1 MGYFRRSREER
12 ERVRQVNRDPTVRR
26 ANRHMFTM
34 LLAIFVFLFLML
46 GPLSPQFTGW
56 LWQSTAGEVSPA
68 HDLLTGYL
76 PWYWLLLILNGGGF
90 GVSALLLVVYLIR
103 AIRNLV
109 RGRRV
114 WRDEVIPRLAEID
127 SWDRA
132 SLKEVEYSRV
142 QVMAYGSRYHSA
154 ALSYFLCAF
163 LCFLIALGSVAMLH
177 DEHVSSLPFQA
188 RADLAQIEAG
198 ALETVEVWVSPQ
210 SRSGGLPGPYGSGQ
224 PRLIT
229 RRGIVGEDTGYE
241 WVIVRIPNA
250 LNFSL
255 DPDRLFDETRPAA
268 WNLEH
273 AQQYRVSYTSNFHL
287 VTEITPIGGEEP

>member
-1 MGYFRRSREER
+1 MAGLKQEECRRS
-12 ERVRQVNRDPTVRR
+12 
-26 ANRHMFTM
+26 
-34 LLAIFVFLFLML
+34 
-46 GPLSPQFTGW
+46 
-56 LWQSTAGEVSPA
+56 
-68 HDLLTGYL
+68 
-76 PWYWLLLILNGGGF
+76 
-90 GVSALLLVVYLIR
+90 
-103 AIRNLV
+103 
-109 RGRRV
+109 
-114 WRDEVIPRLAEID
+114 
-127 SWDRA
+127 
-132 SLKEVEYSRV
+132 

-198 ALETVEVWVSPQ
+198 TLETAQAWISPQ
-210 SRSGGLPGPYGSGQ
+210 SRPGGLPGPYGSGQ

-229 RRGIVGEDTGYE
+229 RRGIVGEDTGYD
-241 WVIVRIPNA
+241 WVVVRIPNA

-273 AQQYRVSYTSNFHL
+273 ARQYRVSYTSNFHL
-287 VTEITPIGGEEP
+287 VVEITPIGGEEP

>member
-1 MGYFRRSREER
+1 MGYFHLSKEER

-56 LWQSTAGEVSPA
+56 LWQSAAGKVSPA

-76 PWYWLLLILNGGGF
+76 PWYWFLLVLNGCGF

-109 RGRRV
+109 RGHRV
-114 WRDEVIPRLAEID
+114 WRDEVIPQLEVINHWEMAG
-127 SWDRA
+127 
-132 SLKEVEYSRV
+132 LKQEEYRRS

-163 LCFLIALGSVAMLH
+163 LCFLIALGSGAMLH
-177 DEHVSSLPFQA
+177 DERVSSLPFQA

-198 ALETVEVWVSPQ
+198 TLETAQVWISPQ
-210 SRSGGLPGPYGSGQ
+210 SRPGGLPGPYGSGQ

-229 RRGIVGEDTGYE
+229 RRGIVGEDTGYD
-241 WVIVRIPNA
+241 WVVVRIPNA

-268 WNLEH
+268 WNREH
-273 AQQYRVSYTSNFHL
+273 ARQYRVSYTTNFHL
-287 VTEITPIGGEEP
+287 VTEITPIGGEEL

>member
-1 MGYFRRSREER
+1 MGYFRRSKEER
-12 ERVRQVNRDPTVRR
+12 ERVRQMNRNPVVRR
-26 ANRHMFTM
+26 ANRHMFAM
-34 LLAIFVFLFLML
+34 LLAMFVFLFLML
-46 GPLSPQFTGW
+46 ALISPQFTGW
-56 LWQSTAGEVSPA
+56 LWQSAAGEVSPA

-90 GVSALLLVVYLIR
+90 GASALLLVVYLIW
-103 AIRNLV
+103 AIRNWA
-109 RGRRV
+109 RGSRV

-132 SLKEVEYSRV
+132 SLKEVEYSRG

-163 LCFLIALGSVAMLH
+163 LCFLIALGSGGMLH
-177 DEHVSSLPFQA
+177 DEHVFSLPFQA
-188 RADLAQIEAG
+188 RADLAQVEAG
-198 ALETVEVWVSPQ
+198 ALETTEGWISPQ
-210 SRSGGLPGPYGSGQ
+210 SRPGGLPGPYGSGQ

-241 WVIVRIPNA
+241 WVIVRIPDA
-250 LNFSL
+250 LNFSP
-255 DPDRLFDETRPAA
+255 DPDRPFDETRPAA

-273 AQQYRVSYTSNFHL
+273 ARRYRVSYTSNFHL
-287 VTEITPIGGEEP
+287 VVEITPIGGEEP

>member
-56 LWQSTAGEVSPA
+56 LWQSAAGKVSPA

-76 PWYWLLLILNGGGF
+76 PWYWFLLVLNGCGF

-109 RGRRV
+109 RGHRV
-114 WRDEVIPRLAEID
+114 WRDEVIPQLEVINHWEMAG
-127 SWDRA
+127 
-132 SLKEVEYSRV
+132 LKQEEYRRS

-198 ALETVEVWVSPQ
+198 TLETAQVWVSPQ

-229 RRGIVGEDTGYE
+229 RRGIVGEDTGYD
-241 WVIVRIPNA
+241 WVVVRIPNA

-268 WNLEH
+268 WNREH
-273 AQQYRVSYTSNFHL
+273 ARQYRVSYTSNFHL

>member
-76 PWYWLLLILNGGGF
+76 PWYWLLLILNVGGF
-90 GVSALLLVVYLIR
+90 GVSALLLVVYLIQ

-114 WRDEVIPRLAEID
+114 WRDEVIPQLEEID

-163 LCFLIALGSVAMLH
+163 LCFLIALAWKG
-177 DEHVSSLPFQA
+177 
-188 RADLAQIEAG
+188 R
-198 ALETVEVWVSPQ
+198 LETAQVWVSPQ

-287 VTEITPIGGEEP
+287 VTEITPIGDEEP

>member
-1 MGYFRRSREER
+1 MGYFRRSWEER

-34 LLAIFVFLFLML
+34 FLAIFVFLFLML

-56 LWQSTAGEVSPA
+56 LWQSAAGKVSPA

-76 PWYWLLLILNGGGF
+76 PWYWFLLVLNGCGF

-109 RGRRV
+109 RGHRV
-114 WRDEVIPRLAEID
+114 WRDEVIPRLEAINHWEM
-127 SWDRA
+127 A
-132 SLKEVEYSRV
+132 GLKQEEYRRS

-163 LCFLIALGSVAMLH
+163 LCFLIALGSGGMLH

-198 ALETVEVWVSPQ
+198 ALETAQVWISPQ
-210 SRSGGLPGPYGSGQ
+210 SRPGGLPGPYGSGQ

-229 RRGIVGEDTGYE
+229 RRGIVGEDTGYD
-241 WVIVRIPNA
+241 WVVVRIPNA

-268 WNLEH
+268 WNREH
-273 AQQYRVSYTSNFHL
+273 ARQYRVSYTTNFHL